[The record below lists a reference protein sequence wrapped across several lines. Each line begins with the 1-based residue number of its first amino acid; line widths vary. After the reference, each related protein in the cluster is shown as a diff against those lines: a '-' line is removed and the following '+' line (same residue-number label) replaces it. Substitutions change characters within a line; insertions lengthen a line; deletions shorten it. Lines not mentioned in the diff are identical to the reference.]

1 MMSMVEAM
9 LAAGDSSGSGFTTP
23 MPLVVFT
30 VFFGPLPPWLPLTLH
45 SMAANARV
53 RFVVVG
59 DAAPPSVVP
68 PNVRFVE
75 IGWQALQTRLSELTG
90 RRVAYREHYKAN
102 DVKPLLPTLYPELA
116 AGYEWWA
123 WADLDVVFGDLLAFL
138 GRAEAEP
145 ACCRG
150 LEVKCDKR
158 ARRDPASPCSRERGR
173 PRDAADTFWDKGAC
187 ACAHG
192 ERVTAYSPLYPN
204 PWRKK
209 CWGPFTAFRAEGN
222 GTALFRAT
230 PRWREMVATHE
241 YAHLDE
247 WWGPFAGRGYETMGE
262 IMTRLSNDGSLVMS
276 KAKHP
281 FAEAKTCADVECTFC
296 PCGALRLRLDGARL
310 VVNDEE
316 VPVLHLAESKP
327 AWRGALIAP
336 YAPPPPGAP
345 PPCFEVD
352 DLGELAPDPALAW
365 TADVARR
372 ATRLARHRPAS
383 AKAAATL
390 RYPAARAAPLRVRP
404 CDAPPPA
411 AAAAAAA
418 PGVAAALA
426 DLASRYDAFTAAE
439 RSRALEWL
447 CAWARVSAEYAA
459 ALGRV
464 DETRR
469 AARELPGT
477 HGRRGVRTPQYAG
490 ERLGWYRREAAGQL
504 GTAEAAC
511 RAPAAAGCPPRSA
524 AVPGTPCLA
533 DAGSAEAGR
542 APPSASAL
550 FDAYTQLQHA
560 QAAEVARAQKWR
572 CSWLYMLKACD
583 AAEAVRKGAPR
594 GAARKGYA
602 RSAECRRVR
611 PPAHEGAIGWGGVD
625 VVANASTHEEL
636 GALLFRWRCW

>member
-1 MMSMVEAM
+1 
-9 LAAGDSSGSGFTTP
+9 

-372 ATRLARHRPAS
+372 AARLARHRPAS

-411 AAAAAAA
+411 AAAAAAPRAGRRGGARRPREPLRRVHRGGAVARARVALRVGAGLGRVRSGARPRRRDAAGGARAAGHPRPPRRAHAAVRGRA
-418 PGVAAALA
+418 PRLVPAGGRRPARHGRGGVPRARRRRLPAAVGGRAGHA
-426 DLASRYDAFTAAE
+426 VPRGRRAGRGGAGAAE
-439 RSRALEWL
+439 RERALR
-447 CAWARVSAEYAA
+447 CVHAA
-459 ALGRV
+459 AARAGRRGGARPEV
-464 DETRR
+464 AVLVALHAEGLRRGGGGAEGR
-469 AARELPGT
+469 AARRGEEGICAQRRVPPRAAAGAR
-477 HGRRGVRTPQYAG
+477 GRD
-490 ERLGWYRREAAGQL
+490 RLGWRRRRRQ
-504 GTAEAAC
+504 
-511 RAPAAAGCPPRSA
+511 R
-524 AVPGTPCLA
+524 V
-533 DAGSAEAGR
+533 DA
-542 APPSASAL
+542 
-550 FDAYTQLQHA
+550 
-560 QAAEVARAQKWR
+560 
-572 CSWLYMLKACD
+572 
-583 AAEAVRKGAPR
+583 
-594 GAARKGYA
+594 
-602 RSAECRRVR
+602 
-611 PPAHEGAIGWGGVD
+611 
-625 VVANASTHEEL
+625 
-636 GALLFRWRCW
+636 